1 MLASLFQGAQGLFV
15 WTLDWLNFGARDP
28 MGQESLTMVEASALH
43 LTDVSQ
49 VQPTPKGSFEQVDR
63 ATVLDEIAAWA
74 NEAPAPTL
82 NPAETDLIAAAAWL
96 EQDTGSDAD
105 LIVQFALHDANGL
118 TYDALLATAQTVA
131 AQATFS
137 PLIQPAIMVELD
149 PLETAGL
156 ITMSG
161 TADAAALDASVYL
174 PLAFTLADAQG
185 TEAAFDGRIGV
196 WDSDLI

>member
-63 ATVLDEIAAWA
+63 ATVLDEITAWA

-96 EQDTGSDAD
+96 DQDAGSDAD

-118 TYDALLATAQTVA
+118 TYDALLATAQAGLHATA
-131 AQATFS
+131 AQDGPDVSRSARCRAERSVLRRAFGH
-137 PLIQPAIMVELD
+137 AHGYGRHV
-149 PLETAGL
+149 AG
-156 ITMSG
+156 G
-161 TADAAALDASVYL
+161 GQVC
-174 PLAFTLADAQG
+174 
-185 TEAAFDGRIGV
+185 
-196 WDSDLI
+196 